1 MFSFLS
7 SCSLSSGRSRFSADR
22 KRTKMFE
29 VVNDVAFWVMIV
41 AFGAM
46 VIVRWAQGSLGG
58 ALLFTVVVTVA
69 LGATLYRE
77 FYLALPNA
85 WWKPAANLGAVLL
98 NIVLLVA
105 TFLVF
110 VATKPREIG

>member
-1 MFSFLS
+1 
-7 SCSLSSGRSRFSADR
+7 
-22 KRTKMFE
+22 MFE
-29 VVNDVAFWVMIV
+29 AIKEVAFWVMIV

-46 VIVRWAQGSLGG
+46 VIVRWVQGSVGG
-58 ALLFTVVVTVA
+58 ALLFTAVVAIV
-69 LGATLYRE
+69 LGATLWRE

-105 TFLVF
+105 AFLVF
-110 VATKPREIG
+110 VATNPRKIG